1 MPVTS
6 GKLTVGTAAVEI
18 PAGST
23 MPWTLEVH
31 NDDNSDALFVGGAGV
46 TSTTGM
52 RLNKIERVVLP
63 GGPLDRFY
71 VVSTKSGHNVSFIA
85 VTQAD

>member
-6 GKLTVGTAAVEI
+6 GKLTVGTAAVQI

-23 MPWTLEVH
+23 MPWTLEIH

-52 RLNKIERVVLP
+52 RLNKIERIVIP

-71 VVSTKSGHNVSFIA
+71 VVSTKAGHNVSFIA
-85 VTQAD
+85 VTQAG